1 MDRILEKFGIY
12 DLIAVL
18 VPGIGMYTLSILVL
32 PMISFD
38 INLQVDG
45 MLPFMVVS
53 YFVGL
58 VFQELGS
65 LLLQQKLTHKN
76 SKLLK
81 MAFKTSSDSHVCLSE
96 TEKNDVYSYV
106 AKELHKNAD
115 EISDSVVY
123 NYCKFYILENEN
135 TSRIDKDQSLS
146 AMSRSFALYFTC
158 LSVIMFADIIVALR
172 LAKAVLM
179 VMAIALAVLFYY
191 RCIRFATL
199 RYVYIFHRFYCK
211 KILKKS
217 SFQ

>member
-32 PMISFD
+32 PIISFD
-38 INLQVDG
+38 INVQVDG

-65 LLLQQKLTHKN
+65 LLQQKLTHKN
-76 SKLLK
+76 SRLLK
-81 MAFKTSSDSHVCLSE
+81 IALGTSLDSHVCLSE
-96 TEKNDVYSYV
+96 TERNAIYSYV

-123 NYCKFYILENEN
+123 NYCKFYILENED

-158 LSVIMFADIIVALR
+158 LSVIMFADVIVALS
-172 LAKAVLM
+172 LVKTILM
-179 VMAIALAVLFYY
+179 VMTIAFAVLFYY

-199 RYVYIFHRFYCK
+199 RYVYIFHTFYCK
-211 KILKKS
+211 KILKNS
-217 SFQ
+217 SLQ